1 MNKRYIGL
9 DLGSKTLGISISES
23 GIIASNHST
32 YKFEEDNYQLA
43 VNYINDFIN
52 DNKID
57 VVVLGLPRHMNN
69 DLGIRGEISL
79 QFKELL
85 STINDCEIILWD
97 ERLSTKS
104 ALDVLIKGSVRRDK
118 QKKIKDELAATII
131 LQNYLDSINKN

>member
-85 STINDCEIILWD
+85 SKINDCEIILWD

-104 ALDVLIKGSVRRDK
+104 ALDVLIKGSARRDK

>member
-69 DLGIRGEISL
+69 DLGIRGRSHYNL
-79 QFKELL
+79 
-85 STINDCEIILWD
+85 
-97 ERLSTKS
+97 KS
-104 ALDVLIKGSVRRDK
+104 CFLKLMIVKLFCGM
-118 QKKIKDELAATII
+118 KDYPLN
-131 LQNYLDSINKN
+131 QH

>member
-79 QFKELL
+79 QFKESL
-85 STINDCEIILWD
+85 SKINDCEIILWD

>member
-85 STINDCEIILWD
+85 SKINDCEIILWD

-104 ALDVLIKGSVRRDK
+104 ALDILIKGSVRRDK

>member
-79 QFKELL
+79 KFKELL
-85 STINDCEIILWD
+85 SKINDCEIILWD
-97 ERLSTKS
+97 ERLSTKQ

>member
-85 STINDCEIILWD
+85 SKINDCEIILWD

>member
-79 QFKELL
+79 QFKESL
-85 STINDCEIILWD
+85 SKINDCEIILWD
-97 ERLSTKS
+97 ERLSTKQ